1 MFALALSTSLAL
13 GAPALK
19 EKPAPEST
27 LLGEWVPV
35 SVTVGGRPSPPS
47 SDRWAFRPDGT
58 WAISAGGKELASGPL
73 TGNAKLSPGTA
84 DLVDAA
90 SGIVNLCRYEV
101 IGDTLTLSVGH
112 CRAGRPAGLDP
123 APKATVWEFKR
134 VVKKD

>member
-1 MFALALSTSLAL
+1 MWRTV
-13 GAPALK
+13 
-19 EKPAPEST
+19 
-27 LLGEWVPV
+27 LLGVVLAGVLAGMEWV
-35 SVTVGGRPSPPS
+35 
-47 SDRWAFRPDGT
+47 A
-58 WAISAGGKELASGPL
+58 A
-73 TGNAKLSPGTA
+73 NAPGTA

>member
-1 MFALALSTSLAL
+1 MSPVFLALAASVT
-13 GAPALK
+13 APALK

-58 WAISAGGKELASGPL
+58 WAISADGKELASGPL
-73 TGNAKLSPGTA
+73 TGNPKRSPGTA